1 VVLNRKNIM
10 FIEIIH
16 TVSQK
21 NGWIS
26 VTFGRQVRVHM
37 GSIAGTSARFRRG
50 EFANLHIP
58 RYVRVF
64 GVAAVA

>member
-1 VVLNRKNIM
+1 M
-10 FIEIIH
+10 FIEIIRD
-16 TVSQK
+16 VARR

-26 VTFGRQVRVHM
+26 VAFGRQVGLHLE
-37 GSIAGTSARFRRG
+37 SIAGTSVRFRRE

-64 GVAAVA
+64 SVAAVA